1 MAAFDQGEGAALI
14 TYSLPTKLVGVFVLH
29 LAHMYVGVH
38 TNVHVCVG
46 NMHGLCF
53 APSTYVCWCAHW
65 CARVCVHVHVHEHM
79 PYGRTKISLSWALIV
94 FECIVYQVQA
104 LN

>member
-1 MAAFDQGEGAALI
+1 M
-14 TYSLPTKLVGVFVLH
+14 LVCTLVCTCVC
-29 LAHMYVGVH
+29 ACVR
-38 TNVHVCVG
+38 VHV
-46 NMHGLCF
+46 
-53 APSTYVCWCAHW
+53 
-65 CARVCVHVHVHEHM
+65 RVHVHEHM